1 MDIVEPTSVTAAFE
15 KIREQVGNA
24 QLAAAVYNV
33 GAGYVVK
40 PFLELSL
47 KEYTGGFESNAV
59 GFFNFAQATLP
70 LLLASVPPSTHP
82 PTILVTGATAAL
94 RGVTRNA
101 PFASGKCSLRV
112 TAQSL
117 AKEFGPQGVHVAH
130 LIVDGEV
137 DTPWGKDRIANEGK
151 KNGKISADAIA
162 DAYWWLHTQS
172 RSSFT
177 WEVDIRSFIEK
188 W

>member
-70 LLLASVPPSTHP
+70 LLGFCTSFNASANDTCHRCNCCAPRGHTKCAIRIREML
-82 PTILVTGATAAL
+82 TACNCAILGEGIWSAGRTCCSFNRRW
-94 RGVTRNA
+94 RGRY
-101 PFASGKCSLRV
+101 SMGQR
-112 TAQSL
+112 
-117 AKEFGPQGVHVAH
+117 
-130 LIVDGEV
+130 
-137 DTPWGKDRIANEGK
+137 
-151 KNGKISADAIA
+151 
-162 DAYWWLHTQS
+162 
-172 RSSFT
+172 
-177 WEVDIRSFIEK
+177 
-188 W
+188 